1 MRTLLLAIRNL
12 LRNRRR
18 SLATLLA
25 MAVGSTSILLFGGY
39 SKNIQYSMETAY
51 VRSGGHL
58 QIQHRDFNN
67 FGSGN
72 PTAYGIADGARLLA
86 AIRSDEVLGKLVLVA
101 TPTLQFG
108 GIAGNYNAGVSR
120 TILGV
125 GIVADDHSAMRNWN
139 GHDLPLISPPLAM
152 QGEAPDA
159 AVLGT
164 GVARVLQLCDAL
176 KSADCP
182 QPQKEAPINGKANPD
197 YIANLSQLGAAPP
210 KPVVRKGGKGK
221 AKAGVE
227 PEPAA
232 RSPRRIELLASNNRG
247 TPNVASLDVI
257 QAEGQG
263 FKELDDVYVSL
274 HLPQAQR
281 LIYGSGPAKVTAIML
296 QLGYSGQIKAAQARL
311 EAKLPEWSAQQP
323 LAVLDLN
330 TLNPF
335 YVQTIALFDT
345 IFGFI
350 FVLIGGIVLFTVSNT
365 MNTAVVERTVEI
377 GTLRAIGLRQL
388 GIRQLFVTEGVLLG
402 LGGAVLGAVTA
413 LLISGFVNRLG
424 LEWLPP
430 GSAEPLP
437 LILRVWGEPA
447 MILGT
452 TLGLIVIATLSAWW
466 PAYRAAR
473 LNVVDALRHV

>member
-1 MRTLLLAIRNL
+1 MNMLLLAIRNL

-39 SKNIQYSMETAY
+39 SKNIEYSMETAY

-58 QIQHRDFNN
+58 QIQHKDFNN

-72 PTAYGIADGARLLA
+72 PTAYGIADGARILE
-86 AIRSDEVLGKLVLVA
+86 AIRGDQVLGKMVTIA

-108 GIAGNYNAGVSR
+108 GIAGNYSAGVSR

-125 GIVADDHSAMRNWN
+125 GIVAEDHSAMRDWN
-139 GHDLPLISPPLAM
+139 GHQLPLIADPLAM
-152 QGEAPDA
+152 LGAAADA
-159 AVLGT
+159 AVVGT

-176 KSADCP
+176 KIASCP
-182 QPQKEAPINGKANPD
+182 MPQKEPPPDGKAMPD
-197 YIANLSQLGAAPP
+197 DIAALSQLEAAPP
-210 KPVVRKGGKGK
+210 KPAAQKPSKGK
-221 AKAGVE
+221 ASAETTVE
-227 PEPAA
+227 KPV

-247 TPNVASLDVI
+247 TPNVTSLEVI

-274 HLPQAQR
+274 HLSQAQR
-281 LIYGSGPAKVTAIML
+281 LIYGRGPAKVTAIMV
-296 QLGYSGQIKAAQARL
+296 QLRHSGQTKAAQARL
-311 EAKLPEWSAQQP
+311 EAKLPEWSAGQP
-323 LAVLDLN
+323 LAVLDLD

-350 FVLIGGIVLFTVSNT
+350 FLLIGGIVLFTVSNT

-377 GTLRAIGLRQL
+377 GTLRAIGLRRL
-388 GIRQLFVTEGVLLG
+388 GIRRLFVTEGVLLG
-402 LGGAVLGAVTA
+402 LGGALLGAITA
-413 LLISGFVNRLG
+413 LAISGLVNRLG

-437 LILRVWGEPA
+437 LVLLVWGEPV

-452 TLGLIVIATLSAWW
+452 TLGLIVIATVSAWW
-466 PAYRAAR
+466 PAYRAAQ
-473 LNVVDALRHV
+473 LSVVDALRHV